1 MVYCVDMKSLKSAK
15 QMERHIKGVA
25 NHHRI
30 SILFAVARREGM
42 TLEDIVEELDV
53 NEKTVGE
60 HTRRLHTAG
69 LLDKRY
75 RGRFVEHML
84 SPYGKMFIRFLQSFR
99 RS

>member
-1 MVYCVDMKSLKSAK
+1 
-15 QMERHIKGVA
+15 MERHIKGVA